1 MFLNNPR
8 SVVLHLVAAAILGA
22 SAASQSLAQTEPT
35 SAPAQAPS
43 PAPSPAPR
51 SGGLLPERGR
61 ASTSGAI
68 LRQELIKRWDLNTDG
83 RIDESEADVA
93 RLRMRQDRNENQ
105 RNRGLDP
112 LTGRQRVP
120 ATLNATGLGAGRT
133 DVLTENGTA
142 DESML
147 PESTLP
153 ESMFPE
159 STFPLDGSDPLEIT
173 AEALPAKP
181 KKSAAALPGTRAPQV
196 VVPTQNGSAKAPVPR
211 AQNST
216 GSLPVAGSNHAQEKS
231 AEKSGVQRQ
240 TPRAALST
248 GGTRAG
254 AAPVRPGYGSNVP
267 INDLNA
273 GRVPSG
279 SLQLPD
285 VSGKNSGTRVRLPS
299 VGAPATVPR
308 PGINSTNRPQPRPV
322 SPGLFPP
329 AGSRISAADMDDR

>member
-1 MFLNNPR
+1 MFLNDPR

-22 SAASQSLAQTEPT
+22 AAASQSLAQTEPT
-35 SAPAQAPS
+35 SAPAQ
-43 PAPSPAPR
+43 APSPAPR

-120 ATLNATGLGAGRT
+120 TTLNATGLGAGRT

-142 DESML
+142 DES
-147 PESTLP
+147 TLP
-153 ESMFPE
+153 ESML
-159 STFPLDGSDPLEIT
+159 PLDGNDSLEIT

-196 VVPTQNGSAKAPVPR
+196 VVPTQNGSAKAPGPR

-216 GSLPVAGSNHAQEKS
+216 GSLPVAGSNRVQEKS

-299 VGAPATVPR
+299 VGTPATVPR

-322 SPGLFPP
+322 RPGLFPP

>member
-1 MFLNNPR
+1 MFLNDPR

-22 SAASQSLAQTEPT
+22 AAASQSLAQTEPT
-35 SAPAQAPS
+35 SAPAQ
-43 PAPSPAPR
+43 APSPAPR

-120 ATLNATGLGAGRT
+120 TTLNATVLGAGRT

-147 PESTLP
+147 PESTL
-153 ESMFPE
+153 PE

-196 VVPTQNGSAKAPVPR
+196 VVPTQNGSAKAPGPR
-211 AQNST
+211 IQNST

-308 PGINSTNRPQPRPV
+308 PGINSTNRSQPRPV

>member
-22 SAASQSLAQTEPT
+22 AAASQSLAQTEPT
-35 SAPAQAPS
+35 SAPAQAPAQ
-43 PAPSPAPR
+43 APSPAPR

-120 ATLNATGLGAGRT
+120 ATLNATGLGAGQT

-142 DESML
+142 DESM
-147 PESTLP
+147 LP

-211 AQNST
+211 IQNST

-308 PGINSTNRPQPRPV
+308 PAINSTNRPQPRPV

>member
-22 SAASQSLAQTEPT
+22 AAASQSLAQTEPT
-35 SAPAQAPS
+35 SAPAQ
-43 PAPSPAPR
+43 APSPAPR

-120 ATLNATGLGAGRT
+120 TTLNATGLGAGRT

-147 PESTLP
+147 PEST
-153 ESMFPE
+153 FPE

-196 VVPTQNGSAKAPVPR
+196 VVPIQNGSAKAPGPR

-216 GSLPVAGSNHAQEKS
+216 GSLPVAGSNRVQEKS

-299 VGAPATVPR
+299 VGTPATVPR

>member
-22 SAASQSLAQTEPT
+22 AAASQSLAQTEPT
-35 SAPAQAPS
+35 SAPAQ
-43 PAPSPAPR
+43 APSPAPR

-120 ATLNATGLGAGRT
+120 TTLNATGLGAGRT

-147 PESTLP
+147 
-153 ESMFPE
+153 PE

-196 VVPTQNGSAKAPVPR
+196 VVPTQNGSAKAPGPR

>member
-1 MFLNNPR
+1 MFLNDPR

-22 SAASQSLAQTEPT
+22 AAASQSLAQTEPT
-35 SAPAQAPS
+35 SAPAQ
-43 PAPSPAPR
+43 APSPAPR

-120 ATLNATGLGAGRT
+120 TTLNATGLGAGRT

-142 DESML
+142 DES
-147 PESTLP
+147 TLP
-153 ESMFPE
+153 ESML
-159 STFPLDGSDPLEIT
+159 PLDGNDSLEIT

-196 VVPTQNGSAKAPVPR
+196 VVPTQNGSAKAPGPR

-308 PGINSTNRPQPRPV
+308 PAINSTNRPQPRPV

>member
-1 MFLNNPR
+1 MFLNDPR

-22 SAASQSLAQTEPT
+22 AAASQSLAQTEPT
-35 SAPAQAPS
+35 SAPAQ
-43 PAPSPAPR
+43 APSPAPR

-147 PESTLP
+147 PEST
-153 ESMFPE
+153 
-159 STFPLDGSDPLEIT
+159 FPLDGSDPLEIT

-196 VVPTQNGSAKAPVPR
+196 VVPTQNGSAKAPGPR

-299 VGAPATVPR
+299 VGTPATVPR

>member
-22 SAASQSLAQTEPT
+22 AAASQSLAQTEPT
-35 SAPAQAPS
+35 SAPAQ
-43 PAPSPAPR
+43 APSPAPR

-147 PESTLP
+147 PEST
-153 ESMFPE
+153 
-159 STFPLDGSDPLEIT
+159 FPLDGSDPLEIT

-196 VVPTQNGSAKAPVPR
+196 VVPTQNGSAKAPGPR

-308 PGINSTNRPQPRPV
+308 PAINSTNRPQPRPL

>member
-35 SAPAQAPS
+35 SAPAQVPTQA
-43 PAPSPAPR
+43 PAPP

-120 ATLNATGLGAGRT
+120 TTLNSTGLGAGRT

-142 DESML
+142 DESTL
-147 PESTLP
+147 PESTFP
-153 ESMFPE
+153 ESML
-159 STFPLDGSDPLEIT
+159 PLDGSDPLEIT

-196 VVPTQNGSAKAPVPR
+196 VVPTQNGSAKAPGPR

-216 GSLPVAGSNHAQEKS
+216 GSLPVAGSNYAQEKS

>member
-1 MFLNNPR
+1 MFLNDPR

-22 SAASQSLAQTEPT
+22 AAASQSLAQTEPT
-35 SAPAQAPS
+35 SAPAQ
-43 PAPSPAPR
+43 APSPAPR

-142 DESML
+142 DES
-147 PESTLP
+147 TL
-153 ESMFPE
+153 PE

-196 VVPTQNGSAKAPVPR
+196 VVPTQNGSAKAPGPR

-308 PGINSTNRPQPRPV
+308 PGINSTNRSQPRPV

>member
-1 MFLNNPR
+1 MFLNDPR

-22 SAASQSLAQTEPT
+22 AAASQSLAQTEPT
-35 SAPAQAPS
+35 SAPAQ
-43 PAPSPAPR
+43 APSPAPR

-120 ATLNATGLGAGRT
+120 TTLNATGLGAGRT

-142 DESML
+142 DES
-147 PESTLP
+147 TLP
-153 ESMFPE
+153 ESML
-159 STFPLDGSDPLEIT
+159 PLDGNDSLEIT

-196 VVPTQNGSAKAPVPR
+196 VVPTQNGSAKAPGPR

-308 PGINSTNRPQPRPV
+308 PGINSTNRPQPRPL

>member
-1 MFLNNPR
+1 
-8 SVVLHLVAAAILGA
+8 
-22 SAASQSLAQTEPT
+22 
-35 SAPAQAPS
+35 
-43 PAPSPAPR
+43 
-51 SGGLLPERGR
+51 
-61 ASTSGAI
+61 
-68 LRQELIKRWDLNTDG
+68 
-83 RIDESEADVA
+83 
-93 RLRMRQDRNENQ
+93 MRQDRNENQ

-147 PESTLP
+147 PEST
-153 ESMFPE
+153 FPE
-159 STFPLDGSDPLEIT
+159 SKFPLDGNDPLEIT

-196 VVPTQNGSAKAPVPR
+196 VVPTQNGSTKAPRPR

>member
-22 SAASQSLAQTEPT
+22 AAASQSLAQTEPT
-35 SAPAQAPS
+35 SAPAQ
-43 PAPSPAPR
+43 APSPAPR

-120 ATLNATGLGAGRT
+120 TTLNATGLGAGRT

-142 DESML
+142 DES
-147 PESTLP
+147 TL
-153 ESMFPE
+153 PE

-308 PGINSTNRPQPRPV
+308 PGINSTNRSQPRPV

>member
-1 MFLNNPR
+1 
-8 SVVLHLVAAAILGA
+8 
-22 SAASQSLAQTEPT
+22 
-35 SAPAQAPS
+35 
-43 PAPSPAPR
+43 
-51 SGGLLPERGR
+51 
-61 ASTSGAI
+61 
-68 LRQELIKRWDLNTDG
+68 
-83 RIDESEADVA
+83 
-93 RLRMRQDRNENQ
+93 
-105 RNRGLDP
+105 
-112 LTGRQRVP
+112 
-120 ATLNATGLGAGRT
+120 
-133 DVLTENGTA
+133 
-142 DESML
+142 ML
-147 PESTLP
+147 
-153 ESMFPE
+153 
-159 STFPLDGSDPLEIT
+159 PLDGNDSLEIT

-196 VVPTQNGSAKAPVPR
+196 VVPTQNGSAKAPGPR

>member
-1 MFLNNPR
+1 MFLNDPR

-22 SAASQSLAQTEPT
+22 AAASQSLAQTEPT
-35 SAPAQAPS
+35 SAPAQ
-43 PAPSPAPR
+43 APSPAPR

-120 ATLNATGLGAGRT
+120 TTLNATGLGAGRT

-147 PESTLP
+147 PEST
-153 ESMFPE
+153 FPE
-159 STFPLDGSDPLEIT
+159 SKFPLDGSDPLEIT

-181 KKSAAALPGTRAPQV
+181 KKSAAALPGTRAPHV
-196 VVPTQNGSAKAPVPR
+196 VVPTQNGSAKAPGPR

-216 GSLPVAGSNHAQEKS
+216 GSLPVAGSNRVQEKS

>member
-22 SAASQSLAQTEPT
+22 AAASQSLAQTEPT
-35 SAPAQAPS
+35 SAPAQ
-43 PAPSPAPR
+43 APSPAPR

-120 ATLNATGLGAGRT
+120 TTLNATVLGAGRT

-147 PESTLP
+147 PESTL
-153 ESMFPE
+153 PE

-196 VVPTQNGSAKAPVPR
+196 VVPTQNGSAKAPMPR

-240 TPRAALST
+240 APRAALST

-308 PGINSTNRPQPRPV
+308 PGINSTNRSQPRPV

>member
-1 MFLNNPR
+1 MFLNDPR

-22 SAASQSLAQTEPT
+22 AAASQSLAQTEPT
-35 SAPAQAPS
+35 SAPAQ
-43 PAPSPAPR
+43 APSPAPR

-105 RNRGLDP
+105 RNGGLDP

-120 ATLNATGLGAGRT
+120 TTLNATGLGAGRI

-142 DESML
+142 DES
-147 PESTLP
+147 TLP
-153 ESMFPE
+153 ESML
-159 STFPLDGSDPLEIT
+159 PLDGNDSLEIT

-299 VGAPATVPR
+299 VGTPATVPR

>member
-1 MFLNNPR
+1 MFLNDPR

-22 SAASQSLAQTEPT
+22 AAASQSLAQTEPT
-35 SAPAQAPS
+35 SAPAQ
-43 PAPSPAPR
+43 APSPAPR

-120 ATLNATGLGAGRT
+120 TTLNATGLGAGRT

-142 DESML
+142 DES
-147 PESTLP
+147 TLP
-153 ESMFPE
+153 ESML
-159 STFPLDGSDPLEIT
+159 PLDGNDSLEIT

-196 VVPTQNGSAKAPVPR
+196 VVPTQNGSAKAPGPR
-211 AQNST
+211 IQNST
-216 GSLPVAGSNHAQEKS
+216 GSLPVAGSNRVQEKS

>member
-22 SAASQSLAQTEPT
+22 AAASQSLAQTEPT
-35 SAPAQAPS
+35 SAPAQ
-43 PAPSPAPR
+43 APSPAPR

-120 ATLNATGLGAGRT
+120 TTLNATGLGAGRT

-147 PESTLP
+147 PESTL
-153 ESMFPE
+153 PE

-196 VVPTQNGSAKAPVPR
+196 VVPTQNGSAKAPGPR

-308 PGINSTNRPQPRPV
+308 PAINSTNRPQPRPL

-329 AGSRISAADMDDR
+329 AGSRISAADMEDR

>member
-1 MFLNNPR
+1 MFLNDPR
-8 SVVLHLVAAAILGA
+8 SVVLQMVAAAILGA
-22 SAASQSLAQTEPT
+22 AAASQSLAQTEPT
-35 SAPAQAPS
+35 SAPSQ
-43 PAPSPAPR
+43 APR

-61 ASTSGAI
+61 ASTSGVI

-120 ATLNATGLGAGRT
+120 TTLNATGLGAGRT

-142 DESML
+142 DESTL

-153 ESMFPE
+153 
-159 STFPLDGSDPLEIT
+159 LDGNDPLEIT

-196 VVPTQNGSAKAPVPR
+196 VVPTQNGSTKAPRPR

-299 VGAPATVPR
+299 VGTPATVPR
-308 PGINSTNRPQPRPV
+308 PAINSTNRPQPRPL

>member
-8 SVVLHLVAAAILGA
+8 SVVLQMVAAAILGA
-22 SAASQSLAQTEPT
+22 AAASQSLAQTEPT
-35 SAPAQAPS
+35 SAPAQ
-43 PAPSPAPR
+43 APSPAPR

-142 DESML
+142 DESTL
-147 PESTLP
+147 PEST
-153 ESMFPE
+153 FPE
-159 STFPLDGSDPLEIT
+159 SKFPLDGSDPLEIT
-173 AEALPAKP
+173 AEALPTKP

-196 VVPTQNGSAKAPVPR
+196 VVPTQNGSAKAPGPR

-240 TPRAALST
+240 APRAALST

-308 PGINSTNRPQPRPV
+308 PGINSTNRSQPRPV

>member
-22 SAASQSLAQTEPT
+22 AAASQSLAQTEPT
-35 SAPAQAPS
+35 SAPAQ
-43 PAPSPAPR
+43 APSPAPR

-142 DESML
+142 DESTL

-153 ESMFPE
+153 
-159 STFPLDGSDPLEIT
+159 LDGNDPLEIT

-196 VVPTQNGSAKAPVPR
+196 VVPTQNGSAKAPGPR
-211 AQNST
+211 IQNST
-216 GSLPVAGSNHAQEKS
+216 GSLPVAGSNRVQEKS

-308 PGINSTNRPQPRPV
+308 PAINSTNRPQPRPL

>member
-22 SAASQSLAQTEPT
+22 AAASQSLAQTEPT
-35 SAPAQAPS
+35 SAPAQ
-43 PAPSPAPR
+43 APSPAPR

-120 ATLNATGLGAGRT
+120 TTLNATGLGAGRI

-142 DESML
+142 DES
-147 PESTLP
+147 TLP
-153 ESMFPE
+153 ESML
-159 STFPLDGSDPLEIT
+159 PLDGNDSLEIT

-196 VVPTQNGSAKAPVPR
+196 VVPTQNGSAKAPGPR

-308 PGINSTNRPQPRPV
+308 PAINSTNRPQPRPL

>member
-1 MFLNNPR
+1 MFLNDPR

-22 SAASQSLAQTEPT
+22 AAASQSLAQTEPT
-35 SAPAQAPS
+35 SAPAQ
-43 PAPSPAPR
+43 APSPAPR

-120 ATLNATGLGAGRT
+120 TTLNATGLGAGRT

-142 DESML
+142 DES
-147 PESTLP
+147 TL
-153 ESMFPE
+153 PE

-196 VVPTQNGSAKAPVPR
+196 VVPTQNGSAKAPGPR

-216 GSLPVAGSNHAQEKS
+216 GSLPVAGSNRVQEKS

-299 VGAPATVPR
+299 VGTPATVPR

>member
-1 MFLNNPR
+1 MFLNDPR

-22 SAASQSLAQTEPT
+22 AAASQSLAQTEPT
-35 SAPAQAPS
+35 SAPAQ
-43 PAPSPAPR
+43 APSPAPR

-120 ATLNATGLGAGRT
+120 TTLNATGLGAGRT

-142 DESML
+142 DES
-147 PESTLP
+147 TL
-153 ESMFPE
+153 PE
-159 STFPLDGSDPLEIT
+159 STFPLDGNDPLEIT

-196 VVPTQNGSAKAPVPR
+196 VVPTQNGSAKAPGPR

-308 PGINSTNRPQPRPV
+308 PGINSTNRSQPRPV

>member
-1 MFLNNPR
+1 MFLNDPR
-8 SVVLHLVAAAILGA
+8 SVVLQMVAAAILGA
-22 SAASQSLAQTEPT
+22 AAASQSLAQTEPT

-43 PAPSPAPR
+43 SAPR

-120 ATLNATGLGAGRT
+120 TTLNATGLGAGRT

-142 DESML
+142 DES
-147 PESTLP
+147 TLP
-153 ESMFPE
+153 ESM
-159 STFPLDGSDPLEIT
+159 FPLDGSDPLEIT
-173 AEALPAKP
+173 AEALPTKP

-196 VVPTQNGSAKAPVPR
+196 VVPTQNGSAKAPGPR
-211 AQNST
+211 IQKST

-279 SLQLPD
+279 SLQQPD

-308 PGINSTNRPQPRPV
+308 PAINSTNRPQPRPV

>member
-1 MFLNNPR
+1 MFRNDPR

-22 SAASQSLAQTEPT
+22 AAASQSLAQTEPT
-35 SAPAQAPS
+35 SAPAQ
-43 PAPSPAPR
+43 APSPAPR

-120 ATLNATGLGAGRT
+120 TTLNATVLGAGRT

-153 ESMFPE
+153 ES
-159 STFPLDGSDPLEIT
+159 TFPLDGSDPLEIT
-173 AEALPAKP
+173 AEALPTKP

-196 VVPTQNGSAKAPVPR
+196 VVPTQNGSAKAPMPR

-285 VSGKNSGTRVRLPS
+285 ASGKNSGTRVRLPS

>member
-1 MFLNNPR
+1 M
-8 SVVLHLVAAAILGA
+8 LHLVAAAILGA
-22 SAASQSLAQTEPT
+22 AAASQSLAQTEPT
-35 SAPAQAPS
+35 SAPAQ
-43 PAPSPAPR
+43 APSPAPR

-120 ATLNATGLGAGRT
+120 TTLNATGLGAGRT

-142 DESML
+142 DES
-147 PESTLP
+147 TLP
-153 ESMFPE
+153 ESML
-159 STFPLDGSDPLEIT
+159 PLDGNDSLEIT

-196 VVPTQNGSAKAPVPR
+196 VVPTQNGSAKAPGPR

-216 GSLPVAGSNHAQEKS
+216 GSLPVAGSNHVQEKS

>member
-1 MFLNNPR
+1 MFLNDPR
-8 SVVLHLVAAAILGA
+8 SVVLQIVVAAILGA
-22 SAASQSLAQTEPT
+22 AAARQSLAQTEPT
-35 SAPAQAPS
+35 SAPAQA
-43 PAPSPAPR
+43 PAPR

-112 LTGRQRVP
+112 LTGRQRLP
-120 ATLNATGLGAGRT
+120 TTLNATGLGAGRT
-133 DVLTENGTA
+133 DILTENGTA
-142 DESML
+142 DESIR
-147 PESTLP
+147 
-153 ESMFPE
+153 
-159 STFPLDGSDPLEIT
+159 PLDGTDPLGIT
-173 AEALPAKP
+173 AEALPAKQ
-181 KKSAAALPGTRAPQV
+181 KKSAAALPGTRAPQI
-196 VVPTQNGSAKAPVPR
+196 VVPAQNGSAKAPAPR

-216 GSLPVAGSNHAQEKS
+216 GSMPVAGSNHEQEKS

-240 TPRAALST
+240 PPRAALST

-308 PGINSTNRPQPRPV
+308 PAINSTNRPQPRPL

>member
-1 MFLNNPR
+1 MFLNDPR

-22 SAASQSLAQTEPT
+22 AAASQSLAQTEPT
-35 SAPAQAPS
+35 SAPAQ
-43 PAPSPAPR
+43 APSPAPR

-120 ATLNATGLGAGRT
+120 TTLNATGLGAGRT

-142 DESML
+142 DES
-147 PESTLP
+147 TLP
-153 ESMFPE
+153 ESML
-159 STFPLDGSDPLEIT
+159 PLDGNDSLEIT

-196 VVPTQNGSAKAPVPR
+196 VVPTQNGSAKAPGPR

-216 GSLPVAGSNHAQEKS
+216 GSLPVAGSNRVQEKS

-285 VSGKNSGTRVRLPS
+285 ASGKNSGTRVRLPS

-308 PGINSTNRPQPRPV
+308 PGINSTNRSQPRPV

>member
-1 MFLNNPR
+1 MFLNDPR

-22 SAASQSLAQTEPT
+22 AAASQSLAQTEPT
-35 SAPAQAPS
+35 SAPAQ
-43 PAPSPAPR
+43 APSPAPR

-120 ATLNATGLGAGRT
+120 TTLNATGLGAGRT

-142 DESML
+142 DES
-147 PESTLP
+147 TLP
-153 ESMFPE
+153 ESML
-159 STFPLDGSDPLEIT
+159 PLDGNDSLEIT

-196 VVPTQNGSAKAPVPR
+196 VVPTQNGSAKAPGPR

-299 VGAPATVPR
+299 VGTPATVPR

>member
-22 SAASQSLAQTEPT
+22 AAASQSLAQTEPT
-35 SAPAQAPS
+35 SAPAQ
-43 PAPSPAPR
+43 APSPAPR

-147 PESTLP
+147 PEST
-153 ESMFPE
+153 
-159 STFPLDGSDPLEIT
+159 FPLDGSDPLEIT

-196 VVPTQNGSAKAPVPR
+196 VVPTQNGSAKAPGPR

>member
-1 MFLNNPR
+1 MFLNDPR

-22 SAASQSLAQTEPT
+22 AAASQSLAQTEPT
-35 SAPAQAPS
+35 SAPAQ
-43 PAPSPAPR
+43 APSPAPR

-142 DESML
+142 DESTL
-147 PESTLP
+147 PEST
-153 ESMFPE
+153 FPE
-159 STFPLDGSDPLEIT
+159 SKFPLDGSDPLEIT
-173 AEALPAKP
+173 AEALPAKL

-308 PGINSTNRPQPRPV
+308 PGINSTNRPQPRPL

-329 AGSRISAADMDDR
+329 AESRISAADMDDR

>member
-1 MFLNNPR
+1 MFLNDPR

-22 SAASQSLAQTEPT
+22 AAASQSLAQTEPT
-35 SAPAQAPS
+35 SAPAQ
-43 PAPSPAPR
+43 APSPAPR

-142 DESML
+142 DES
-147 PESTLP
+147 TL
-153 ESMFPE
+153 PE

-173 AEALPAKP
+173 AEALPTKP

-196 VVPTQNGSAKAPVPR
+196 VVPIQNGSAKAPGPR

-216 GSLPVAGSNHAQEKS
+216 GSLPVAGSNRVQEKS

>member
-1 MFLNNPR
+1 MFLNDPR

-22 SAASQSLAQTEPT
+22 AAASQSLAQTEPT
-35 SAPAQAPS
+35 SAPAQ
-43 PAPSPAPR
+43 APSPAPR

-120 ATLNATGLGAGRT
+120 TTLNATGLGAGRT

-142 DESML
+142 DES
-147 PESTLP
+147 TL
-153 ESMFPE
+153 PE

-173 AEALPAKP
+173 AEALPTKP

-196 VVPTQNGSAKAPVPR
+196 VVPTQNGSAKAPGPR

-216 GSLPVAGSNHAQEKS
+216 GSLPVAGSNRVQEKS

-299 VGAPATVPR
+299 VGTPATVPR

>member
-8 SVVLHLVAAAILGA
+8 SVVLQMVAAAILGA
-22 SAASQSLAQTEPT
+22 AAASQSLAQTEPT
-35 SAPAQAPS
+35 SAPAQ
-43 PAPSPAPR
+43 APSPAPR

-142 DESML
+142 DES
-147 PESTLP
+147 TLP

-159 STFPLDGSDPLEIT
+159 STLPLDGSDPLEIT

-196 VVPTQNGSAKAPVPR
+196 VVPTQNGSAKAPGPR

-216 GSLPVAGSNHAQEKS
+216 GSLPVAGSNRVQEKS

>member
-22 SAASQSLAQTEPT
+22 AAASQSLAQTEPT
-35 SAPAQAPS
+35 SAPAQ
-43 PAPSPAPR
+43 APSPAPR

-120 ATLNATGLGAGRT
+120 TTLNATGLGAGRT

-142 DESML
+142 DES
-147 PESTLP
+147 TLP
-153 ESMFPE
+153 ESML
-159 STFPLDGSDPLEIT
+159 PLDGNDSLEIT

-196 VVPTQNGSAKAPVPR
+196 VVPTQNGSTKAPRPR

-308 PGINSTNRPQPRPV
+308 PAINSTNRPQPRPL

>member
-22 SAASQSLAQTEPT
+22 AAASQSLAQTEPT
-35 SAPAQAPS
+35 SAPAQ
-43 PAPSPAPR
+43 APSPAPR

-105 RNRGLDP
+105 RNGGLDP

-120 ATLNATGLGAGRT
+120 TTLNATGLGAGRT

-142 DESML
+142 DES
-147 PESTLP
+147 TLP
-153 ESMFPE
+153 DSML
-159 STFPLDGSDPLEIT
+159 PLDGNDSLEIT

-196 VVPTQNGSAKAPVPR
+196 VVPTQNGSAKAPGPR
-211 AQNST
+211 VQNST
-216 GSLPVAGSNHAQEKS
+216 GSLPVAGSNHTQEKS
-231 AEKSGVQRQ
+231 AEQSGVQRQ

-254 AAPVRPGYGSNVP
+254 AAPVRPGDGSNVP

-308 PGINSTNRPQPRPV
+308 PGINSTNRSQPRPV

>member
-1 MFLNNPR
+1 MFLNDPR

-35 SAPAQAPS
+35 SAPAQ
-43 PAPSPAPR
+43 APSPAPR

-120 ATLNATGLGAGRT
+120 TTLNATGLGAGRT

-142 DESML
+142 DESTL
-147 PESTLP
+147 PEST
-153 ESMFPE
+153 FPE

-196 VVPTQNGSAKAPVPR
+196 VVPTQNGSAKAPGPR

-308 PGINSTNRPQPRPV
+308 PGINSTNRSQPRPV

>member
-1 MFLNNPR
+1 MFLNDPR

-22 SAASQSLAQTEPT
+22 AAASQSLAQTEPT
-35 SAPAQAPS
+35 SAPAQ
-43 PAPSPAPR
+43 APSPAPR

-120 ATLNATGLGAGRT
+120 TTLNATGLGAGRT

-147 PESTLP
+147 
-153 ESMFPE
+153 PE

-196 VVPTQNGSAKAPVPR
+196 VVPTQNGSAKAPGPR